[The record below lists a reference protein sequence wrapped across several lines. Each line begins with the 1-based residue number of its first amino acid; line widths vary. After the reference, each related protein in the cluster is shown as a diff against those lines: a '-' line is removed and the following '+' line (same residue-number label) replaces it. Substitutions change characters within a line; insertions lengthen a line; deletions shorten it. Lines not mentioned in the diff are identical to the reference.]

1 MYYLGQTGMTPEEQ
15 ERVYH
20 QEAAAAAQQH
30 QMAMAAAT
38 AAGMMKTEDGECF
51 ICRYL
56 NYYIRIFIEPCS
68 FSLHRSEMR
77 HGGASPANTE
87 TRWSS
92 NFSRRLS
99 DGFVDVQ
106 CYIDEPTGL
115 SSSWN

>member
-56 NYYIRIFIEPCS
+56 NYGQDF
-68 FSLHRSEMR
+68 H
-77 HGGASPANTE
+77 
-87 TRWSS
+87 
-92 NFSRRLS
+92 
-99 DGFVDVQ
+99 
-106 CYIDEPTGL
+106 
-115 SSSWN
+115 